1 MNAVDIEFVRLL
13 SSRFDKFTSKKTDL
27 YQLRC
32 PYCGDSQKHRNK
44 ARGYFFRKQGNMI
57 FKCHNCGVGRSLA
70 NFLKDHASD
79 LHKEY
84 LMKSFT
90 EKSSMGRVTNTPK
103 PSFAS
108 SKPVFKSN
116 PGKGLPT
123 IDRLDFEHPARKYLE
138 SRMIPDLSNFYY
150 TDNFKKWVNSV
161 TPKFDSL
168 DHDDARIIIPL
179 LDEEGEWMGFQGR
192 SLDPKATL
200 RYITIMLNDE
210 DPKIYGLDQIRT
222 DAPVFI
228 TEGPFDST
236 FIRNAC
242 AMCGS
247 DVHLGD
253 CGISNPVYVYDNEPR
268 NKQIIDRISRT
279 INNGNSVVIWPKGIQ
294 QKDINDMILAGHDVQ
309 NLIDSNIYSG
319 LQAQVKLNDWKKV

>member
-1 MNAVDIEFVRLL
+1 MNPVDVKFVRLL
-13 SSRFDKFTSKKTDL
+13 SVRCDKFTTKKTDL

-32 PYCGDSQKHRNK
+32 PYCGDSQKHKNK
-44 ARGYFFRKQGNMI
+44 ARGYFFGKQQRL
-57 FKCHNCGVGRSLA
+57 FYRCHNCGVGRSLS
-70 NFLKDHASD
+70 NFLKDHAPD
-79 LHKEY
+79 LHSQYMLE
-84 LMKSFT
+84 SFSGSKT
-90 EKSSMGRVTNTPK
+90 YTKRQIKLEEST
-103 PSFAS
+103 FE
-108 SKPVFKSN
+108 KPVFKVS
-116 PGKGLPT
+116 PGKELPT

-138 SRMIPDLSNFYY
+138 SRMIPDLSKFYY
-150 TDNFKKWVNSV
+150 TDNFKRWVNSV

-168 DHDDARIIIPL
+168 DNDDARIIIPL

-210 DPKIYGLDQIRT
+210 DPKIYGLDTIRT
-222 DAPVFI
+222 DASVFI

-253 CGISNPVYVYDNEPR
+253 CGISTPVYVYDNEPR
-268 NKQIIDRISRT
+268 NQQIIDRISKT
-279 INNGNSVVIWPKGIQ
+279 INNGNSVVIWPKGIKE
-294 QKDINDMILAGHDVQ
+294 KDINDMVLAGHDVQ
-309 NLIDSNIYSG
+309 NIVDSNIYAG

>member
-1 MNAVDIEFVRLL
+1 MNPVDVKFVRLL
-13 SSRFDKFTSKKTDL
+13 SVRCDKFTTKKTDL

-32 PYCGDSQKHRNK
+32 PYCGDSQKHKNK
-44 ARGYFFRKQGNMI
+44 ARGYFFGKQQRL
-57 FKCHNCGVGRSLA
+57 FYRCHNCGVGRSLSS
-70 NFLKDHASD
+70 FLKDQAPD
-79 LHKEY
+79 LHSQYMLE
-84 LMKSFT
+84 SFT
-90 EKSSMGRVTNTPK
+90 GSKTYTKRQIKLEEST
-103 PSFAS
+103 FE
-108 SKPVFKSN
+108 KPVFKVS

-138 SRMIPDLSNFYY
+138 SRMIPDLGKFYY
-150 TDNFKKWVNSV
+150 TDNFKRWVNSV

-200 RYITIMLNDE
+200 RYITIMLNED
-210 DPKIYGLDQIRT
+210 DPKIYGLDTIRT
-222 DAPVFI
+222 GTRVFI

-247 DVHLGD
+247 DVDVSG
-253 CGISNPVYVYDNEPR
+253 CGISNPVYIYDNEPR
-268 NKQIIDRISRT
+268 NKQITDRISKT
-279 INNGNSVVIWPKGIQ
+279 ISDGNSVVIWPKGIKE
-294 QKDINDMILAGHDVQ
+294 KDINDMVLAGHDVQ
-309 NLIDSNIYSG
+309 NIVDSNIYTG

>member
-1 MNAVDIEFVRLL
+1 MNPVDVKFVRLL
-13 SSRFDKFTSKKTDL
+13 SVRCEKFTTKKTDL

-32 PYCGDSQKHRNK
+32 PYCGDSQKHKNK
-44 ARGYFFRKQGNMI
+44 ARGYFFGKQQRL
-57 FKCHNCGVGRSLA
+57 FYRCHNCGVGRSLSS
-70 NFLKDHASD
+70 FLKDQAPD
-79 LHKEY
+79 LHSQYMLE
-84 LMKSFT
+84 SFT
-90 EKSSMGRVTNTPK
+90 GSKTYTKRQIKLEEST
-103 PSFAS
+103 FE
-108 SKPVFKSN
+108 KPVFKVS
-116 PGKGLPT
+116 PGKELPT

-138 SRMIPDLSNFYY
+138 SRMIPDLSKFYY
-150 TDNFKKWVNSV
+150 TDNFKRWVNSV

-168 DHDDARIIIPL
+168 DNDDARIIIPL

-200 RYITIMLNDE
+200 RYITIMLNEE
-210 DPKIYGLDQIRT
+210 DPKIYGLDTIRT
-222 DAPVFI
+222 DASVFI

-253 CGISNPVYVYDNEPR
+253 CGISTPVYVYDNEPR
-268 NKQIIDRISRT
+268 NQQIVDRISRT
-279 INNGNSVVIWPKGIQ
+279 INNGNSVVIWPKGIKE
-294 QKDINDMILAGHDVQ
+294 KDINDMVLAGHDVQ
-309 NLIDSNIYSG
+309 NIVDSNIYTG

>member
-1 MNAVDIEFVRLL
+1 MNPVDVKFVRLL
-13 SSRFDKFTSKKTDL
+13 STRCEKFTTKKTDL

-32 PYCGDSQKHRNK
+32 PYCGDSQKHKNK
-44 ARGYFFRKQGNMI
+44 ARGYFFGKQQRL
-57 FKCHNCGVGRSLA
+57 FYRCHNCGIGRSLSS
-70 NFLKDHASD
+70 FLQEIAPD
-79 LHKEY
+79 LYGPYNLESFSGR
-84 LMKSFT
+84 KSYT
-90 EKSSMGRVTNTPK
+90 KSQVTLEE
-103 PSFAS
+103 SVFA
-108 SKPVFKSN
+108 KPVFKVS
-116 PGKGLPT
+116 PGKELPT

-138 SRMIPDLSNFYY
+138 SRMIPDLSKFYY
-150 TDNFKKWVNSV
+150 TDNFKRWVNSV
-161 TPKFDSL
+161 TPKFNSL

-200 RYITIMLNDE
+200 RYITIMLNEE
-210 DPKIYGLDQIRT
+210 DPKLYGLDTIRT
-222 DAPVFI
+222 EDAVFI

-253 CGISNPVYVYDNEPR
+253 CGIRNPVWVYDNEPR
-268 NKQIIDRISRT
+268 NQQIIDRISRT
-279 INNGNSVVIWPKGIQ
+279 ISNGNSVVIWPKDIKE
-294 QKDINDMILAGHDVQ
+294 KDINDMVLAGHDVQ
-309 NLIDSNIYSG
+309 NIVDSNIHAG

>member
-1 MNAVDIEFVRLL
+1 MNPVDVKFVRLL
-13 SSRFDKFTSKKTDL
+13 SVRCDKFTTKKTDL

-32 PYCGDSQKHRNK
+32 PYCGDSQKHKNK
-44 ARGYFFRKQGNMI
+44 ARGYFFGKQQKL
-57 FKCHNCGVGRSLA
+57 FFRCHNCGVGRSLS
-70 NFLKDHASD
+70 NFLKDHAPD
-79 LHKEY
+79 LHSQYMLE
-84 LMKSFT
+84 SFSGSKT
-90 EKSSMGRVTNTPK
+90 YTKRQIKLEEST
-103 PSFAS
+103 FE
-108 SKPVFKSN
+108 KPVFKVS
-116 PGKGLPT
+116 PGKELPT

-138 SRMIPDLSNFYY
+138 SRMIPDLSKFYY
-150 TDNFKKWVNSV
+150 TDNFKRWVNSV

-168 DHDDARIIIPL
+168 DNDDARIIIPL

-210 DPKIYGLDQIRT
+210 DPKIYGLDTIRT
-222 DAPVFI
+222 DASVFI

-253 CGISNPVYVYDNEPR
+253 CGISTPVYVYDNEPR
-268 NKQIIDRISRT
+268 NQQIIDRISRT
-279 INNGNSVVIWPKGIQ
+279 ISNGNSVVIWPKGIKE
-294 QKDINDMILAGHDVQ
+294 KDINDMVLAGHDVQ
-309 NLIDSNIYSG
+309 NIVDSNIYAG